1 MFDFDM
7 GKLLLI
13 GVVALIFI
21 PPKDLPEALRQI
33 GRLVGKARRI
43 AGEFQAQFNEAI
55 RDAELD
61 DLKNEFRHLKDQAS
75 AEMAL
80 KDFSELAE
88 TATIPQAAAKAAE
101 GPAAGPQAP
110 ELAPPELA
118 PPSGPE
124 LAREVA
130 PPAAPELAP
139 VPVPEPA
146 PKPANVP
153 PVSAGSHP

>member
-21 PPKDLPEALRQI
+21 PPKDLPEALRQM
-33 GRLVGKARRI
+33 GRLVAKARRV
-43 AGEFQAQFNEAI
+43 AGEFQSQFNEAI

-80 KDFSELAE
+80 KEFSEMVE
-88 TATIPQAAAKAAE
+88 TATVPDSAAKAVE
-101 GPAAGPQAP
+101 SAAGPPAP
-110 ELAPPELA
+110 ELA
-118 PPSGPE
+118 
-124 LAREVA
+124 A
-130 PPAAPELAP
+130 PPAAEPSSPPTVEAA
-139 VPVPEPA
+139 PEPA
-146 PKPANVP
+146 SSEAAPQPAPVP
-153 PVSAGSHP
+153 PVSAGSHS